1 VRPRVTGAPRLA
13 GLDILRAVAVLL
25 VIFHHGIHDRTLVG
39 WSDLGAGVARF
50 LGRGGWIGV
59 DLFFVLSGFL
69 VSGLLFKEHQ
79 RTGSLSPVRFL
90 VRRGF
95 KIYPAFYALLAF
107 TIGKALVEGLQLD
120 QISWSNVAAEV
131 FFFQNYT
138 HGVLPHTW
146 SLAVEEHFYILA
158 AVTLALMARKGGRDP
173 FRRLPVVFAA
183 VAVFCLA
190 ARLLMTA
197 AIPGYHAYVH
207 LFPTHLRLD
216 GLTFGV
222 LLSYLFHFRR
232 GWLDRLVAG
241 REGLLAV
248 AGLLLLLPA
257 FLFPHGETPAIYS
270 VGVTGF
276 YVGSGLLVL
285 ALVMRPPAESLAVR
299 AAAYVGRHSYSIY
312 LWHMTVIVNVWR
324 FTDGPGVTSP
334 VHLAGFVALGLLV
347 GVAAAKAVEMPALRV
362 RDRLYPAE
370 PAASKVRAVTLPLAV
385 WPLLLEGDQALA
397 ALAESGLPTW

>member
-1 VRPRVTGAPRLA
+1 MYPHSTDPRRLA

-25 VIFHHGIHDRTLVG
+25 VIFHHGIHDRSLVG
-39 WSDLGAGVARF
+39 WTDLGAEIAQF

-79 RTGSLSPVRFL
+79 RTGSLNPVRFL

-107 TIGKALVEGLQLD
+107 TIGKALVEGLRVEE
-120 QISWSNVAAEV
+120 ISWSNVAAEV

-138 HGVLPHTW
+138 QGVLPHTW
-146 SLAVEEHFYILA
+146 SLAVEEHFYFLA
-158 AVTLALMARKGGRDP
+158 AITLALMARKGGRDP
-173 FRRLPVVFAA
+173 FRRLPIVFGV

-197 AIPGYHAYVH
+197 AVPWYHGYIH

-232 GWLDRLVAG
+232 EWLDRLVKG
-241 REGLLAV
+241 REGLLTV
-248 AGLLLLLPA
+248 AALALLLPA
-257 FLFPHGETPAIYS
+257 FIFTHSETPAIYS
-270 VGVTGF
+270 AGVTGF
-276 YVGSGLLVL
+276 FVGSGLLVL
-285 ALVMRPPAESLAVR
+285 AAVMRPPAESLAVR
-299 AAAYVGRHSYSIY
+299 AVAYVGRHSYSIY

-334 VHLAGFVALGLLV
+334 GHLAAFIVLGLLV
-347 GVAAAKAVEMPALRV
+347 GVAAAKLVELPVLRV
-362 RDRLYPAE
+362 RDCLCPAE
-370 PAASKVRAVTLPLAV
+370 APAPKPVAVTTHLSRR
-385 WPLLLEGDQALA
+385 GRCCSA
-397 ALAESGLPTW
+397 ATRRSARSPSSAS

>member
-1 VRPRVTGAPRLA
+1 VRPKPTDAPRLA

-25 VIFHHGIHDRTLVG
+25 VILHHGLHDRSLIG
-39 WSDLGAGVARF
+39 WPDFSIEIAKF

-79 RTGSLSPVRFL
+79 RTQSLNPVRFL

-107 TIGKALVEGLQLD
+107 TIGKALVEGLRLD
-120 QISWSNVAAEV
+120 EISWGNVAAEV
-131 FFFQNYT
+131 FFVQNYT
-138 HGVLPHTW
+138 QGVLPHTW
-146 SLAVEEHFYILA
+146 SLAVEEHFYFLA
-158 AVTLALMARKGGRDP
+158 AITLALMSRKGGRDP
-173 FRRLPVVFAA
+173 FRRIPIVFGV

-197 AIPGYHAYVH
+197 AIPWYHGYVH

-232 GWLDRLVAG
+232 EWLDRMVKG
-241 REGLLAV
+241 REVLLA
-248 AGLLLLLPA
+248 AAALLLLLPA
-257 FLFPHGETPAIYS
+257 FIFTHSETPAIYS

-276 YVGSGLLVL
+276 FVGSGLLVL
-285 ALVMRPPAESLAVR
+285 AAVMRPPADSRAVR
-299 AAAYVGRHSYSIY
+299 AVAYVGRHSYSIY

-324 FTDGPGVTSP
+324 FTDGPGITTP
-334 VHLAGFVALGLLV
+334 GHLAAFIALGVLV
-347 GVAAAKAVEMPALRV
+347 GVAAAKLIEMPVLRL
-362 RDRLYPAE
+362 RDRLCPAE
-370 PAASKVRAVTLPLAV
+370 ARASKPIVARTH
-385 WPLLLEGDQALA
+385 LA
-397 ALAESGLPTW
+397 A

>member
-1 VRPRVTGAPRLA
+1 VRPKPTDAPRLA

-25 VIFHHGIHDRTLVG
+25 VILHHGLHDRSLIG
-39 WSDLGAGVARF
+39 WPDFSIEIAKF

-79 RTGSLSPVRFL
+79 RTQSLNPVRFL

-107 TIGKALVEGLQLD
+107 TIGKALVEGLRLD
-120 QISWSNVAAEV
+120 EISWGNVAAEV
-131 FFFQNYT
+131 FFVQNYT
-138 HGVLPHTW
+138 QGVLPHTW
-146 SLAVEEHFYILA
+146 SLAVEEHFYFLA
-158 AVTLALMARKGGRDP
+158 AITLALMSRKGGRDP
-173 FRRLPVVFAA
+173 FRRIPIVFGV

-197 AIPGYHAYVH
+197 AIPWYHGYVH

-232 GWLDRLVAG
+232 EWLDRMVKG
-241 REGLLAV
+241 REVLLA
-248 AGLLLLLPA
+248 AAALMLLLPA
-257 FLFPHGETPAIYS
+257 FIFTHSETPAIYS

-276 YVGSGLLVL
+276 FVGSGLLVL
-285 ALVMRPPAESLAVR
+285 AAVMRPPADSRAVR
-299 AAAYVGRHSYSIY
+299 AVAYVGRHSYSIY

-324 FTDGPGVTSP
+324 FTDGPGVTTP
-334 VHLAGFVALGLLV
+334 GHLAAFIVLGLFV
-347 GVAAAKAVEMPALRV
+347 GVAAAKLIEMPFLRV
-362 RDRLYPAE
+362 RDRLCPAE
-370 PAASKVRAVTLPLAV
+370 ACASKPAAAAPH
-385 WPLLLEGDQALA
+385 LA
-397 ALAESGLPTW
+397 A